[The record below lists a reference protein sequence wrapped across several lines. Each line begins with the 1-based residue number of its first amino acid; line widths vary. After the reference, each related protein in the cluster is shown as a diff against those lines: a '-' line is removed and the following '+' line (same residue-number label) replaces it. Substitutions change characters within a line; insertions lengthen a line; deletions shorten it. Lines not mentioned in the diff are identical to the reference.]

1 MDVEGGTV
9 IRARLNR
16 LFRGTGAALAVVLL
30 AAPVLGS
37 LHDATVRHVACPQD
51 GELIDAPIEA
61 PHAHARATGEARTLF
76 AEHAPAADAA
86 GENHQHCAI
95 TLQAHQR
102 AREQQQ
108 RGTLVVATP
117 EASLIAS
124 GPADPLRLHTL
135 LAVYRLAPKASPPL
149 A

>member
-1 MDVEGGTV
+1 V
-9 IRARLNR
+9 IRARLHR
-16 LFRGTGAALAVVLL
+16 LFRGTGAALAMVLL

-37 LHDATVRHVACPQD
+37 LHDATVRHVACPED
-51 GELIDAPIEA
+51 GELIDAPISS

-76 AEHAPAADAA
+76 AEQAPAADAS

-102 AREQQQ
+102 GREQQ
-108 RGTLVVATP
+108 RSTLVVATP

-135 LAVYRLAPKASPPL
+135 LAVYRLAPKALPPL

>member
-1 MDVEGGTV
+1 MDVKGATV
-9 IRARLNR
+9 IRARLHR

-37 LHDATVRHVACPQD
+37 LHDATVRHVACPED

-61 PHAHARATGEARTLF
+61 PHAHARAPGEARTLF
-76 AEHAPAADAA
+76 AEHAPAADRS

-102 AREQQQ
+102 AREQH
-108 RGTLVVATP
+108 RSRFVVAT
-117 EASLIAS
+117 AGQSLIPS
-124 GPADPLRLHTL
+124 GPPDPLRLHT

>member
-1 MDVEGGTV
+1 V
-9 IRARLNR
+9 IRARLHR
-16 LFRGTGAALAVVLL
+16 LFRGTGAALALVIL

-37 LHDATVRHVACPQD
+37 LHDATVRHVACPED
-51 GELIDAPIEA
+51 GELIDAPVEA

-76 AEHAPAADAA
+76 AEQGPAAEAF

-102 AREQQQ
+102 AREPQ
-108 RGTLVVATP
+108 RSPFVVATP
-117 EASLIAS
+117 EMPLIAS
-124 GPADPLRLHTL
+124 GLPQPLRLHN